1 MSRHGQKARDIYVL
15 RNTLPW
21 LVAATVPLAYLT
33 KSLKIPLAYLMIGL
47 YWALYDNLLEK
58 PEACVFCRPTMRD
71 LHAVNQEATISIGEL
86 HKRRTAIL
94 TRLNAPNLQ
103 TLDDLE
109 RALDL
114 EIKSL
119 S

>member
-1 MSRHGQKARDIYVL
+1 M
-15 RNTLPW
+15 PW
-21 LVAATVPLAYLT
+21 LAAGTVPLAYLT
-33 KSLKIPLAYLMIGL
+33 KSLKVPLAYLTIGL
-47 YWALYDNLLEK
+47 YWALYDTLLEK

-71 LHAVNQEATISIGEL
+71 LHAVSHEGISIGEL

-94 TRLNAPNLQ
+94 TRVNSPTIK
-103 TLDDLE
+103 TLEDLE